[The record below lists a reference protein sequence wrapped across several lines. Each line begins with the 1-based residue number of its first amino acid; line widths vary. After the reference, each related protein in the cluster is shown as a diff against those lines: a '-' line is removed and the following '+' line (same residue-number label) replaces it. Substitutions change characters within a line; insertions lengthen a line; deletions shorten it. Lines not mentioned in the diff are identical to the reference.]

1 MKKLIDTAYS
11 KLKDLQNVSSPSWET
26 YSKIA
31 DLATSIDFLQK
42 QTKIEKS
49 EISDIIEEMRKK
61 VGDSETFEI
70 LEKALSDFTK
80 DLNCIQPRFVAC
92 LIDKLKGEM

>member
-31 DLATSIDFLQK
+31 DLAISIDFLQK
-42 QTKIEKS
+42 QANIEKS
-49 EISDIIEEMRKK
+49 EIADIIEEIREK
-61 VGDSETFEI
+61 VGDQETFEI
-70 LEKALSDFTK
+70 LEKVLTDFAK

-92 LIDKLKGEM
+92 LIDKFKGAF